1 MPDADRGG
9 AGHHGAMHA
18 DGTIDEG
25 IVFRRAGLRDRLVAR
40 ILAARLDDE
49 LARGV
54 APEASVPLLLRAQRL
69 IAPGTRAALAHDI
82 ERILRDAMSSCVW
95 VISQVAPRRRAV
107 LDAAEELHALA
118 HRLSAPGPV
127 SAGGVA
133 RVRLLL
139 TDGAGPLY
147 FHGASDGLRTVA
159 SSALDSL
166 EPRIPA

>member
-1 MPDADRGG
+1 MHQDR
-9 AGHHGAMHA
+9 
-18 DGTIDEG
+18 TIDEG
-25 IVFRRAGLRDRLVAR
+25 IVFRRAGLRHRLVAR
-40 ILAARLDDE
+40 VRAARLDDD

-69 IAPGTRAALAHDI
+69 IAPGTRAALARDI

-95 VISQVAPRRRAV
+95 VISQVTPRRRAV

-118 HRLSAPGPV
+118 HRLVEPGPV

-139 TDGAGPLY
+139 TDGRGPLY
-147 FHGASDGLRTVA
+147 FDGAHDGLRTIA
-159 SSALDSL
+159 SSALASL
-166 EPRIPA
+166 EPRVPA